1 MNNFFKNIFKIKKKL
16 TSKELLFQEVLKD
29 TKVERIFKAISNY
42 NEKSKVRYVGGCV
55 RKIINDEKVDDIDLA
70 TNINP
75 QEVKEALSRNN
86 IKYFE
91 TGLDYGTITANIDNK
106 NFEITSLRKDVLT
119 DGRHAVVEFTSDWMN
134 DAGRRDFTIN
144 AIYADKEG
152 NLFDPYDGKKDLKNG
167 KVTFI
172 GDSEKR
178 IKEDYLRILRY
189 IRFFLNYSRQEHQ
202 QNVKK
207 SIKKNL
213 NGINNL
219 SKERLI
225 GELEKI
231 IISKGFLKL
240 CKDKFCKEIILIIFP
255 QLKYIDI
262 FKKLN
267 KHSQNSIDNKSFI
280 FLLSLLIIDETDNS
294 NYFLYKFNLSKEN
307 KKRINFLRENYLVSF
322 EKNFISKKNFQKIFY
337 FYGKSYLIDLIDF
350 KLFKSNKNYKKLI
363 ELKKYFKNIEKPLF
377 HIKANVIMEK
387 YKIKEGKELGNKLK
401 YLENLWIENS
411 FKISDKDVDKVFLN

>member
-1 MNNFFKNIFKIKKKL
+1 MRVIVFDTETNGLPKGGNKSPPNPYTWPYVCQLSWLVFDDVTEKL
-16 TSKELLFQEVLKD
+16 YTRDYIIRLPEGVTIPKVCSDIHGITNERMRNEGVDISGVL
-29 TKVERIFKAISNY
+29 
-42 NEKSKVRYVGGCV
+42 
-55 RKIINDEKVDDIDLA
+55 
-70 TNINP
+70 
-75 QEVKEALSRNN
+75 Q
-86 IKYFE
+86 
-91 TGLDYGTITANIDNK
+91 
-106 NFEITSLRKDVLT
+106 
-119 DGRHAVVEFTSDWMN
+119 EFTSDWMN

-202 QNVKK
+202 QYVKK

-280 FLLSLLIIDETDNS
+280 FLLSFLIIDETDNS

-377 HIKANVIMEK
+377 PIKANVIMEK